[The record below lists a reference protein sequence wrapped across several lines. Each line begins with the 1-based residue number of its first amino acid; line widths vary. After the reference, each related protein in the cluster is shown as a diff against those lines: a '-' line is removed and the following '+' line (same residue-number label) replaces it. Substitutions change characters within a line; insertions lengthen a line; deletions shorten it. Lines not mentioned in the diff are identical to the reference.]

1 MTSQVLA
8 EYLGGSQAFGR
19 EIRSDFDL
27 DDAIREGLPLSTI
40 ESVVR
45 GGALR
50 PSELDALVIP
60 RRTLAHRK
68 RQGRSLTT
76 RQSDRLA
83 RVVRVVAR
91 AEEAIGD
98 FAKAKR
104 WLRKPNRA
112 LQGRRPLDLLASDV
126 GIRIVEQLLGR
137 IEYGLGA

>member
-8 EYLGGSQAFGR
+8 EYLGGSQALGR

-40 ESVVR
+40 ESVVG

-68 RQGRSLTT
+68 RLGRRLTT

-98 FAKAKR
+98 LAKAKR

-112 LQGRRPLDLLASDV
+112 LQGRRPLDLLITGV
-126 GIRIVEQLLGR
+126 GVRIVEQLLGR
-137 IEYGLGA
+137 IEHGLGA

>member
-8 EYLGGSQAFGR
+8 DYLGGTQALGR

-27 DDAIREGLPLSTI
+27 DDAIREGLPLSAI

-45 GGALR
+45 GGALS

-68 RQGRSLTT
+68 RLGRRLST
-76 RQSDRLA
+76 RQSDRLT

-91 AEEAIGD
+91 AEEAIGE
-98 FAKAKR
+98 FAKAQR

-112 LQGRRPLDLLASDV
+112 LRGKRPLDLAASDV
-126 GIRIVEQLLGR
+126 GIRVVEQLLGR
-137 IEYGLGA
+137 IEHGLGA

>member
-8 EYLGGSQAFGR
+8 EYLGGSQALGR

-40 ESVVR
+40 ESVVG

-68 RQGRSLTT
+68 RLGRCLTT
-76 RQSDRLA
+76 RQSDRLT

-98 FAKAKR
+98 CAKAKR

-112 LQGRRPLDLLASDV
+112 LQGRRPLDLLATGV
-126 GIRIVEQLLGR
+126 GVRIVEQLLGR
-137 IEYGLGA
+137 IEHGLGA

>member
-8 EYLGGSQAFGR
+8 EYLGGSQALGR
-19 EIRSDFDL
+19 DIQSDFDL
-27 DDAIREGLPLSTI
+27 DDAVREGLPLSTI

-50 PSELDALVIP
+50 ASELDALVIP
-60 RRTLAHRK
+60 RRTLAHRRRLGK
-68 RQGRSLTT
+68 RLSS
-76 RQSDRLA
+76 RQSDRLT

-98 FAKAKR
+98 CTKARR

-126 GIRIVEQLLGR
+126 GARVIEQLLGR
-137 IEYGLGA
+137 IEHGLAA

>member
-8 EYLGGSQAFGR
+8 EYLGGSQALGR

-27 DDAIREGLPLSTI
+27 DDAIRAGLPLSTI
-40 ESVVR
+40 ESVAR
-45 GGALR
+45 GGTLR

-60 RRTLAHRK
+60 RRTLAHR
-68 RQGRSLTT
+68 RSRGRRLTT
-76 RQSDRLA
+76 RQSDRLT

-98 FAKAKR
+98 FTKAQR

-126 GIRIVEQLLGR
+126 GARVVERLLGR
-137 IEYGLGA
+137 IEHGLGA

>member
-8 EYLGGSQAFGR
+8 EYLGGSRTLGR
-19 EIRSDFDL
+19 EVQSDFDL

-40 ESVVR
+40 ASVVR
-45 GGALR
+45 NGALR

-68 RQGRSLTT
+68 RLGRRLSS
-76 RQSDRLA
+76 RQSDRLT
-83 RVVRVVAR
+83 RVVRVVAG

-98 FAKAKR
+98 VTKAQR

-126 GIRIVEQLLGR
+126 GVRIVEQLLGR
-137 IEYGLGA
+137 IEHGLGV

>member
-1 MTSQVLA
+1 MTSRVLA

-40 ESVVR
+40 ESVVS

-68 RQGRSLTT
+68 RLGRSLTT

-112 LQGRRPLDLLASDV
+112 LQGKRPLDLLASDV

-137 IEYGLGA
+137 IEHGLGA

>member
-8 EYLGGSQAFGR
+8 DYLGGSRALGR
-19 EIRSDFDL
+19 EIKSDFDL
-27 DDAIREGLPLSTI
+27 DDAIREGLSLSTI

-68 RQGRSLTT
+68 RLGRRLSTQ
-76 RQSDRLA
+76 QSDRLT

-98 FAKAKR
+98 CDKAQR
-104 WLRKPNRA
+104 WLRRPNRA
-112 LQGRRPLDLLASDV
+112 LQGRRPLDLADIDV
-126 GIRIVEQLLGR
+126 GIRVVEQLLGR
-137 IEYGLGA
+137 IEHGLGA

>member
-1 MTSQVLA
+1 MTSQLLA
-8 EYLGGSQAFGR
+8 SYLGGPQALGR

-45 GGALR
+45 GGTLR
-50 PSELDALVIP
+50 RSELDALVIP

-68 RQGRSLTT
+68 RLGRRLTT
-76 RQSDRLA
+76 RQSDRLT

-98 FAKAKR
+98 STKAQR

-112 LQGRRPLDLLASDV
+112 LQCKRPLDLAGSDV
-126 GIRIVEQLLGR
+126 GIRVVEQLLGR
-137 IEYGLGA
+137 IEHGLGA